1 MAHYRL
7 AVDVDAPRE
16 RVFDLWTDL
25 DRMAE
30 WVGGVTGVSDVSG
43 PVDMAGTTYVVH
55 FGGIGGS
62 RTEVLAAERPS
73 LFRTRFGTWL
83 LRGESEARFDDVDG
97 RTRLVQEFDIQ
108 GLIPNIAARIFGMG
122 SYKGSFQGELEA
134 FKAIAEREAS
144 GDSRLGGLDGSRVG

>member
-55 FGGIGGS
+55 FGGLGGS

-122 SYKGSFQGELEA
+122 SYKGSFQGELNDFA
-134 FKAIAEREAS
+134 RLVEREAAAPP
-144 GDSRLGGLDGSRVG
+144 G